1 MVNAPTLPIRTLQQT
16 SRPSVR
22 SVQRRLS
29 NSTDVVRS
37 LFRSLKMVRKNQL
50 RSLLTSSLVLTSVDL
65 IRLRNAKRTTNH
77 ATTTDSKV
85 VDHNATT
92 VEISVMDRT
101 TTVSQMTTDVHR
113 TITVALRMVIV
124 ALITVLVLHNNRTKE
139 LHRTIEMKAD
149 SLSKQKENKNE
160 T

>member
-1 MVNAPTLPIRTLQQT
+1 
-16 SRPSVR
+16 
-22 SVQRRLS
+22 
-29 NSTDVVRS
+29 
-37 LFRSLKMVRKNQL
+37 MVRQNQL
-50 RSLLTSSLVLTSVDL
+50 RSLLTSSPVLTSVDL

-77 ATTTDSKV
+77 AITTDSKV
-85 VDHNATT
+85 EDHNATT
-92 VEISVMDRT
+92 AVISVMDRT

-124 ALITVLVLHNNRTKE
+124 VLITVLVLHNNRTKE

>member
-29 NSTDVVRS
+29 SSTDVVRS
-37 LFRSLKMVRKNQL
+37 RFRSLKMVRQNQL

-65 IRLRNAKRTTNH
+65 IRLRNAKKNNQPRNNNGQQGGRPQRDNRRNQRDGQDNYRQPNDNRRPQNDNRRPQNGYRRPYNGPRP
-77 ATTTDSKV
+77 AQQQNK
-85 VDHNATT
+85 
-92 VEISVMDRT
+92 
-101 TTVSQMTTDVHR
+101 
-113 TITVALRMVIV
+113 
-124 ALITVLVLHNNRTKE
+124 VLHS
-139 LHRTIEMKAD
+139 TIEMKAD
-149 SLSKQKENKNE
+149 SLSKRKENKNE